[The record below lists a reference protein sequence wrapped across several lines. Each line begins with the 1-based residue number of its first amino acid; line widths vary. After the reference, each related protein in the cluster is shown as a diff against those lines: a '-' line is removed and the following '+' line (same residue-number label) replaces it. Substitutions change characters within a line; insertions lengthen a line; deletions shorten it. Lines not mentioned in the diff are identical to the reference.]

1 MRILYVSQY
10 FPPEMGAPSVRVSE
24 LCRHFR
30 EAGHDARVLTGFPHH
45 PGGRLYPGYRGR
57 FWKIF
62 DQEEYRGV
70 PVYRTWLYP
79 AANRGLVRRS
89 ANYASFCASAALRG
103 ALLRFRPEVVIGTSP
118 QLLCAAAGEWI
129 AGRHGAR
136 FVFEVRD
143 LWPDSL
149 VAVQACAE
157 TSFLY
162 RSLDRL
168 ADRLYRRAWRTVVVT
183 EESRRVLAARGVA
196 GSRLTVIKNGVD
208 TDRFRPEA
216 TPAAVPEADGKFVVS
231 YLGTLGMA
239 HSVSTLLETATLL
252 RSRKDIHFLV
262 AGNGAERES
271 LARLHRERGLANVT
285 LLGQQPWESVPS
297 YLALSGAAVVHL
309 KRSPLFENVLP
320 SKMFEI
326 MAAGRPVILGVRGE
340 AERLLNEARAGL
352 VCEPESPAALCQ
364 AVTRLAGDPDLRR
377 RLGENGRAWVVRN
390 ASYRRRA
397 SEYLEALTSEP
408 GHA

>member
-30 EAGHDARVLTGFPHH
+30 DAGHDARVLTGFPHH
-45 PGGRLYPGYRGR
+45 PGGRIYPGYRTR
-57 FWKIF
+57 LWKLF
-62 DQEEYRGV
+62 DREDYGGV

-79 AANRGLVRRS
+79 AANRGVVRRS

-103 ALLRFRPEVVIGTSP
+103 SLLDFRPDVVIGTSP

-129 AGRHGAR
+129 ARRHGAR

-143 LWPDSL
+143 LWPESL
-149 VAVQACAE
+149 VAVKACTE

-168 ADRLYRRAWRTVVVT
+168 ANRLYRRAWKTVVVT
-183 EESRRVLAARGVA
+183 DESRRSLAERGVA
-196 GSRLTVIKNGVD
+196 TRVAVVKNGVD
-208 TDRFRPEA
+208 TDRFRPDVA
-216 TPAAVPEADGKFVVS
+216 PAALPETAGKFVVS
-231 YLGTLGMA
+231 YIGTLGMA
-239 HSVSTLLETATLL
+239 HSVSTLLEAAGLL
-252 RSRKDIHFLV
+252 RARPDIHFLV
-262 AGNGAERES
+262 IGNGSERQP
-271 LARLHRERGLANVT
+271 LVRLRRERGLANVT
-285 LLGQQPWESVPS
+285 LLDQQPWESIPS

-309 KRSPLFENVLP
+309 KRSPLFETVLP
-320 SKMFEI
+320 SKLFES
-326 MAAGRPVILGVRGE
+326 MASGRPVILGVRGE
-340 AERLLNEARAGL
+340 AERLLTEAQAGM

-364 AVTRLAGDPDLRR
+364 AVTRLAGDPVLRC
-377 RLGENGRAWVVRN
+377 RLGQNGRDWVLQN

-397 SEYLEALTSEP
+397 AEYLEALAPEP
-408 GHA
+408 RHG